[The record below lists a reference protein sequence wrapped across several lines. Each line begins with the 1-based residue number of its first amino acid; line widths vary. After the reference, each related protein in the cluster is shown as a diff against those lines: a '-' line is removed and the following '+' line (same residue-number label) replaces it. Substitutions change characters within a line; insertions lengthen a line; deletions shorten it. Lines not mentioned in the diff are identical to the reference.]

1 MIFGSFAERNLR
13 MNGCWISQWTVQG
26 GAEREWNV
34 VVGHGRISKGMAG
47 KLSSLSSN
55 GLNLAGSPVKCVY
68 RWQKLIP
75 VNSNL

>member
-1 MIFGSFAERNLR
+1 MDSAGWGRK
-13 MNGCWISQWTVQG
+13 
-26 GAEREWNV
+26 REWNV
-34 VVGHGRISKGMAG
+34 GVAMEESLKGIAG

>member
-1 MIFGSFAERNLR
+1 MDSAGWGRK
-13 MNGCWISQWTVQG
+13 
-26 GAEREWNV
+26 REWNV
-34 VVGHGRISKGMAG
+34 GVAMEESLKGMAG
-47 KLSSLSSN
+47 NLSSLSSN